1 MSNLTKEHDFFHLRD
16 KFIRKHWCHT
26 FKKKKV
32 FAPCY
37 STRFRR
43 LSADRNHAVPRRKF
57 QKRWPGWNL
66 SGWKSLQSNQNHSES
81 WLHGECSRTGWG
93 GGGNSRPASATAHP
107 GSHERSQQDIQRK
120 SDLSAE
126 GGADGTAIRWEK
138 NRIQGRVA
146 KRKPSHPKAFRKMFY
161 EGKSKKTE
169 FRPDDSLV
177 QGWDI

>member
-1 MSNLTKEHDFFHLRD
+1 MSHIL
-16 KFIRKHWCHT
+16 
-26 FKKKKV
+26 KKKV

-93 GGGNSRPASATAHP
+93 GGGTRGRPQPQLIQEVTKDHSRTSKESQTSQPTTA
-107 GSHERSQQDIQRK
+107 
-120 SDLSAE
+120 L
-126 GGADGTAIRWEK
+126 TAK

-146 KRKPSHPKAFRKMFY
+146 KRKPSHLKAFRKMFY

>member
-1 MSNLTKEHDFFHLRD
+1 MRADYTE
-16 KFIRKHWCHT
+16 
-26 FKKKKV
+26 
-32 FAPCY
+32 
-37 STRFRR
+37 
-43 LSADRNHAVPRRKF
+43 SAAGR
-57 QKRWPGWNL
+57 
-66 SGWKSLQSNQNHSES
+66 
-81 WLHGECSRTGWG
+81 GEV

-146 KRKPSHPKAFRKMFY
+146 KRKPSHLKAFRKMFY

-177 QGWDI
+177 QG